1 MRERSNTF
9 SCLLDAH
16 SLPMTFDLKKTVN
29 LPSKDLPMKGNLAQ
43 TEPQRLKR
51 WLEADVYGKLRQ
63 ARAGRPVFRLHD
75 GPPYANGRIHMGT
88 AFNKILKDFIVK
100 SRAMMGF
107 DTAYIPGYDCHGLP
121 IETKVVKE
129 LEGKLAAK
137 GVALTPLI
145 IRREARSFAE
155 HHINQMNRDFQRL
168 GILGDWNN
176 AYRTMSYDYEA
187 DILRTLAAFVRQ
199 GSVYRGLRPVHWSL
213 GAQSALAE
221 AELEYKDVVDP
232 SIYVAFPLVTD
243 PAAIAPELAGRD
255 AAVVIWTTTPW
266 TLPANLGISFGPDF
280 DYVAV
285 EIPTAADGDETSRAK
300 TYIVAAKL
308 LPDLAQK
315 FGWTH
320 LRTLATFKGAALDGK
335 SARHPWL
342 DRESRLMVGE
352 HVTLEAGTGAVHT
365 APGHGMEDFV
375 IGKRYGLEPYCPV
388 DQRGVYTDEVAHFAG
403 QQVFDANPGIIE
415 LLRQRGKLVFVE
427 DYPHSYP
434 HCWRTKTPTIFRATP
449 QWFISMDAANLRHR
463 AITEIARVQWLP
475 PWGEERMRNMFIN
488 RGDWCI
494 SRQRAWGVPIA
505 ALRCQSCGTV
515 HATAD
520 FMERVAEV
528 FAQEGADAWYVRP
541 ATDFIPPGFACEH
554 CGATDFEKEMD
565 ILDVWLDSGVSW
577 QTMERAGLATPD
589 EPAADV
595 YIEGSDQ
602 YRGWFNSSL
611 VVSLGLRGH
620 APYRAVITHG
630 YVLDKD
636 REKMSK
642 SQGNVIEPQSLIE
655 TGGADLLRLWTASV
669 DYTDDAP
676 ISEEILAR
684 IGDAYRKLRNTL
696 CYLVNNLS
704 DFDPKTDAVPFA
716 ELFEI
721 DRWALVET
729 NELTRRVRTAYEQYA
744 FQAAYTALLNFCT
757 TQLSSIYFDVLKD
770 RLYTYAPKSYERRAA
785 QTALHDIA
793 SSLIRLLAPMLAFTA
808 DEAWE
813 KLTRN
818 QVGSVH
824 LAEFPAYDPE
834 RAQPELRARW
844 ETLLGVRSAALKE
857 LEQARAAG
865 DLGSSLEAQVN
876 LRAGGR
882 LYEVLADY
890 GAEALSLLLIVSR
903 VTLEQMDA
911 DGLSVQVR
919 PAPGVKCERCWHY
932 ETTVGE
938 DPAFPTICHRC
949 VRNVRAGWYPSGRSD
964 GTTA

>member
-1 MRERSNTF
+1 MN
-9 SCLLDAH
+9 
-16 SLPMTFDLKKTVN
+16 FDLKKTVN

-43 TEPQRLKR
+43 AEPQRLQR
-51 WLEADVYGKLRQ
+51 WLSADVYGALRK
-63 ARAGRPVFRLHD
+63 ARACRPKFRLHD

-100 SRAMMGF
+100 SRSMLGF
-107 DTAYIPGYDCHGLP
+107 DVAYIPGYDCHGLP
-121 IETKVVKE
+121 IETKVVKD
-129 LEGKLAAK
+129 LESKLAARQ
-137 GVALTPLI
+137 VPMTPLI
-145 IRREARSFAE
+145 IRREARAFAE
-155 HHINQMNRDFQRL
+155 RHIVQMNRDFQRL
-168 GILGDWNN
+168 GVLGDWEH

-199 GSVYRGLRPVHWSL
+199 GSVYRGLRPVHWSI

-221 AELEYKDVVDP
+221 AELEYREVVDP
-232 SIYVAFPLVTD
+232 SVYVAFPLVTD
-243 PAAIAPELAGRD
+243 PATLSPALAGRQV
-255 AAVVIWTTTPW
+255 AIIIWTTTPW

-285 EIPTAADGDETSRAK
+285 AASPVNGQGAVGPV
-300 TYIVAAKL
+300 YIVAEKL
-308 LPDLAQK
+308 LPELAQK
-315 FGWTH
+315 FGWATWQ
-320 LRTLATFKGAALDGK
+320 TLATFKGTALDGK
-335 SARHPWL
+335 VARHPWL

-352 HVTLEAGTGAVHT
+352 HVTLDAGTGAVHT
-365 APGHGMEDFV
+365 APGHGMEDFL

-388 DQRGVYTDEVAHFAG
+388 DQRGVYTDDVAYFAG
-403 QQVFDANPGIIE
+403 QQVFAANPSIIE
-415 LLRQRGKLVFVE
+415 LLRARGMLVFAE

-449 QWFISMDAANLRHR
+449 QWFISMDAADLRQR
-463 AITEIARVQWLP
+463 AIAEIGRVRWLP
-475 PWGEERMRNMFIN
+475 AWGEERMRNMFIN

-505 ALRCQSCGTV
+505 ALRCTACGTV
-515 HATAD
+515 HASAD
-520 FMERVAEV
+520 FMEQVAEV
-528 FAQEGADAWYVRP
+528 FDREGADAWYVRP
-541 ATDFIPPGFACEH
+541 VSDFLPPDFACES
-554 CGATDFEKEMD
+554 CGAKDFEKEMD

-589 EPAADV
+589 EPASDV

-611 VVSLGLRGH
+611 VVSLGMRGH
-620 APYRAVITHG
+620 APYRTVITHG

-642 SQGNVIEPQSLIE
+642 SLGNVIEPQALIE

-669 DYTDDAP
+669 DYTDDVP

-696 CYLVNNLS
+696 CYLVNNLP
-704 DFDPKTDAVPFA
+704 DFDPAQDAVPFD

-729 NELTRRVRTAYEQYA
+729 NELVRRVRTAYEQYA
-744 FQAAYTALLNFCT
+744 FQVAYTALLNFST

-785 QTALHDIA
+785 QTALYDIA
-793 SSLIRLLAPMLAFTA
+793 SALIRLLAPILAFTA

-813 KLTRN
+813 KLTR
-818 QVGSVH
+818 QPSGSVH
-824 LAEFPAYDPE
+824 LAEFPAYEPA
-834 RAQPELRARW
+834 RADAALQARW
-844 ETLLGVRSAALKE
+844 ETLLEVRSAVLKE
-857 LEQARAAG
+857 LEKQRAAG
-865 DLGSSLEAQVN
+865 YIGSSLEAQVS
-876 LRAGGR
+876 LRAGGQR
-882 LYEVLADY
+882 AATLADY
-890 GAEALSLLLIVSR
+890 GAEALSFLFIVSQ
-903 VTLEQMDA
+903 VTLETAGNED
-911 DGLSVQVR
+911 LVVQVER
-919 PAPGVKCERCWHY
+919 ARGRKCERCWHY

-938 DPAFPTICHRC
+938 DPDFPTICHRC
-949 VRNVRAGWYPSGRSD
+949 VRNVRAGWYP
-964 GTTA
+964 AA

>member
-1 MRERSNTF
+1 
-9 SCLLDAH
+9 
-16 SLPMTFDLKKTVN
+16 MTFDLKKTVN

-51 WLEADVYGKLRQ
+51 WLEADIYGTLRT
-63 ARAGRPVFRLHD
+63 ARAGRPKFRLHD
-75 GPPYANGRIHMGT
+75 GPPYANGRIHLGT

-100 SRAMMGF
+100 SRSMLGF
-107 DTAYIPGYDCHGLP
+107 DAAYIPGYDCHGLP

-129 LEGKLAAK
+129 LEGKLPNK
-137 GVALTPLI
+137 GLAPTPII
-145 IRREARSFAE
+145 IRREARAFAE
-155 HHINQMNRDFQRL
+155 RHIRDMNRDFQRL
-168 GILGDWNN
+168 GVLGDWDH

-199 GSVYRGLRPVHWSL
+199 GSVYRGLRPVHWSI

-232 SIYVAFPLVTD
+232 SVYVAFPLATD
-243 PAAIAPELAGRD
+243 PAAIAPELAGREV
-255 AAVVIWTTTPW
+255 AVVIWTTTPW

-285 EIPTAADGDETSRAK
+285 EAPAPSGQGRHR

-308 LPDLAQK
+308 LPALAQK
-315 FGWTH
+315 FGWTNA
-320 LRTLATFKGAALDGK
+320 RVLATFKGSALDGQA
-335 SARHPWL
+335 ARHPWL
-342 DRESRLMVGE
+342 NRESKLMVGH

-365 APGHGMEDFV
+365 APGHGMEDFL
-375 IGKRYGLEPYCPV
+375 IGKQYGLEPYCPV

-403 QQVFDANPGIIE
+403 RQVFEANPDIVK
-415 LLRQRGKLVFVE
+415 LLRERGELVFAE

-449 QWFISMDAANLRHR
+449 QWFISMDAAGLRQQALE
-463 AITEIARVQWLP
+463 AIGKVQWLP
-475 PWGEERMRNMFIN
+475 PWGEERMRNMFVN

-505 ALRCQSCGTV
+505 AVRCTACGTV

-520 FMERVAEV
+520 FMEHVADV
-528 FAQEGADAWYVRP
+528 FEREGADAWYIRP
-541 ATDFIPPGFACEH
+541 ATDFLPPDFTCGH
-554 CGATDFEKEMD
+554 CGARDVEKEMD
-565 ILDVWLDSGVSW
+565 ILDVWLDSGISW
-577 QTMERAGLATPD
+577 RIMERAGLAEAT

-620 APYRAVITHG
+620 APYRTVVTHG

-642 SQGNVIEPQSLIE
+642 SLGNVIEPQALIE
-655 TGGADLLRLWTASV
+655 SGGADLLRLWTASV
-669 DYTDDAP
+669 DYTDDVP

-696 CYLVNNLS
+696 CYLVNNLA
-704 DFDPKTDAVPFA
+704 DFNPETDAVPYT

-729 NELTRRVRTAYEQYA
+729 NELARRVRTGYEQYA
-744 FQAAYTALLNFCT
+744 FQAVYTALLNFCT

-785 QTALHDIA
+785 QTALYEIA
-793 SSLIRLLAPMLAFTA
+793 SSLIRLLAPILAFTA

-813 KLTRN
+813 KLTRG
-818 QVGSVH
+818 QAGSVH
-824 LAEFPAYDPE
+824 LAEFPAYDAA
-834 RAQPELRARW
+834 RAEPELRKRW
-844 ETLLGVRSAALKE
+844 ETLLSIRSVVLKE
-857 LEQARAAG
+857 LEQERAAG
-865 DLGSSLEAQVN
+865 RIGSALEARVD

-882 LYEVLADY
+882 LYTLAEHY
-890 GAEALSLLLIVSR
+890 GTEALSFLFIVSQ
-903 VTLEQMDA
+903 VTLERTE
-911 DGLSVQVR
+911 GEELKVQVQR
-919 PAPGVKCERCWHY
+919 AAGVKCERCWHY
-932 ETTVGE
+932 DTSVGA
-938 DPAFPTICHRC
+938 DPMFPTICRRC
-949 VRNVRAGWYPSGRSD
+949 ARNVRLGWYP
-964 GTTA
+964 A